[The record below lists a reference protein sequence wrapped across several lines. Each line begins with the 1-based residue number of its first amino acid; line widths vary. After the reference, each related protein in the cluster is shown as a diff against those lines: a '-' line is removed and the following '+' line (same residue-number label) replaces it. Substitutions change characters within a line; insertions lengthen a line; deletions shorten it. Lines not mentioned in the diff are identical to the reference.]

1 MKSLNDVWEEALKD
15 RTASNLNT
23 PFVESRMNLGYKIIK
38 SGISIRIFETFNRP
52 DFYTEIPPSDY
63 KLFKEKG
70 WLPTVFEL
78 SLLRCGDQINKL
90 NAKIESNGDIESHY
104 SKSKLQEIEEIHK
117 KIQSILKRKQSINEK
132 PF

>member
-1 MKSLNDVWEEALKD
+1 MKSLNEVWEEALQD

-23 PFVESRMNLGYKIIK
+23 PYVQARMNLGYKIIN

-63 KLFKEKG
+63 KLFRENG

-90 NAKIESNGDIESHY
+90 NSQIEAKGDIESAY
-104 SKSKLQEIEEIHK
+104 SKGKLQDIEAVHK
-117 KIQSILKRKQSINEK
+117 KIQSILKRKQTINQ
-132 PF
+132 